1 MFFMSEQCDGVYA
14 CSAMSLLQSKRL
26 EQEQYIKVKMDEIC
40 MLIEVPAVETLVHT
54 RL

>member
-1 MFFMSEQCDGVYA
+1 MFVMSEQCDGVYA

-26 EQEQYIKVKMDEIC
+26 EQEQYIKVNGREHT
-40 MLIEVPAVETLVHT
+40 EVRAVETLVHT

>member
-14 CSAMSLLQSKRL
+14 CSAMSLLQSKK
-26 EQEQYIKVKMDEIC
+26 YIKVKMDEIC